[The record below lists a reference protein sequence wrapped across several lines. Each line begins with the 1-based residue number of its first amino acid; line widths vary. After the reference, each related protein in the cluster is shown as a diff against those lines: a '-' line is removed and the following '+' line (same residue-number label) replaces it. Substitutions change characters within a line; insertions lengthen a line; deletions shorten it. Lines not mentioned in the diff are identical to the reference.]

1 MSQIIKGYSY
11 DEDSMIKI
19 RNVRVYDFDESIE
32 ASKFPKTVKP
42 DSVSS
47 AITDM
52 AVKLAQCKPG
62 TGHDNYLQGIR
73 VAFTMDITVKAL
85 VEAERYHFFDIVSS
99 TSTMHMMTKFDLNEC
114 YCKYVDPRA
123 IDVMRALMQEYNSMS
138 DNDPAKTEKL
148 LVILYTTPCGFTYTI
163 RFTTD
168 YRQLKT
174 IFIQRH
180 DHRIPEWREF
190 CSHFIE
196 KLPHS
201 ELITGRRVKSV

>member
-1 MSQIIKGYSY
+1 MSQIIKGYSF

-148 LVILYTTPCGFTYTI
+148 LAILYTNPCGFTYTI

-190 CSHFIE
+190 CRFIE
-196 KLPHS
+196 SLPHS

>member
-1 MSQIIKGYSY
+1 MSQIVKGNSY

-19 RNVRVYDFDESIE
+19 RKVRVYDLDESVE
-32 ASKFPKTVKP
+32 ASKFPKMTHP
-42 DSVSS
+42 DF
-47 AITDM
+47 ANDTITDTT
-52 AVKLAQCKPG
+52 VKLATCKPG

-85 VEAERYHFFDIVSS
+85 VEAERYHFLDIISS
-99 TSTMHMMTKFDLNEC
+99 TSTMHKLIDFNFDEC
-114 YCKYVDPRA
+114 YCKYVDRRA
-123 IDVMRALMQEYNSMS
+123 IGVMHELLDEYNAMD
-138 DNDPAKTEKL
+138 DNDPAKTEKIL
-148 LVILYTTPCGFTYTI
+148 NLLYTNPCGFTYTI

-180 DHRIPEWREF
+180 DHRIPEWREL
-190 CSHFIE
+190 CAWIE

-201 ELITGRRVKSV
+201 ELITGRRVRSA

>member
-1 MSQIIKGYSY
+1 MSQIKVYNNYGN
-11 DEDSMIKI
+11 DSMIKI
-19 RNVRVYDFDESIE
+19 RDIDVYDFFESIK

-42 DSVSS
+42 DSVSG

-52 AVKLAQCKPG
+52 AVKLATCKPG

-85 VEAERYHFFDIVSS
+85 VEAERYHFFDIISS
-99 TSTMHMMTKFDLNEC
+99 TSTMHKLIDFNFDEC
-114 YCKYVDPRA
+114 YCKYVDKRA
-123 IDVMRALMQEYNSMS
+123 IGVMHEMLDEYNAMS
-138 DNDPAKTEKL
+138 DNDPAKEEKML
-148 LVILYTTPCGFTYTI
+148 SLLYTNPCGFTYTI

-190 CSHFIE
+190 CRFIE
-196 KLPHS
+196 GLPNS

>member
-1 MSQIIKGYSY
+1 MSQIANNYPI
-11 DEDSMIKI
+11 DQESMIKI

-32 ASKFPKTVKP
+32 ASKFPMMTDP
-42 DSVSS
+42 DRASDT
-47 AITDM
+47 ITST

-85 VEAERYHFFDIVSS
+85 VEAERYHFLDIISS
-99 TSTMHMMTKFDLNEC
+99 TSTMHKLIDFNFDEC
-114 YCKYVDPRA
+114 YCKYVDKRA
-123 IDVMRALMQEYNSMS
+123 IGVMHELLDEYNAMD
-138 DNDPAKTEKL
+138 DNEPAKEEKML
-148 LVILYTTPCGFTYTI
+148 SLLYTNPCGFTYTI

-174 IFIQRH
+174 IYIQRH

-190 CSHFIE
+190 CRFIE
-196 KLPHS
+196 SLPHS
-201 ELITGRRVKSV
+201 ELITGRRVKSA

>member
-1 MSQIIKGYSY
+1 MSQIMQGNSF
-11 DEDSMIKI
+11 DEESMIKI
-19 RNVRVYDFDESIE
+19 RKVRVYDFDESVE
-32 ASKFPKTVKP
+32 ASKFPKTVEP
-42 DSVSS
+42 DRASD

-52 AVKLAQCKPG
+52 TVKLAQCKPG

-85 VEAERYHFFDIVSS
+85 VEAERYHFFDIISS
-99 TSTMHMMTKFDLNEC
+99 TSTMHKLTCFDFDEC
-114 YCKYVDPRA
+114 YCKYVDKRA
-123 IDVMRALMQEYNSMS
+123 IGLMHELLDEYNSM
-138 DNDPAKTEKL
+138 DDDDPAKSEKL
-148 LVILYTTPCGFTYTI
+148 LNLLYTNPCGFTYTI

-180 DHRIPEWREF
+180 DHRIPEWREL
-190 CSHFIE
+190 CAWIL

-201 ELITGRRVKSV
+201 ELITGRRVKSA

>member
-1 MSQIIKGYSY
+1 MSQIIK
-11 DEDSMIKI
+11 DTTFNEDSMIKI
-19 RNVRVYDFDESIE
+19 RNTRVYDFDESIE
-32 ASKFPKTVKP
+32 ASKFPMTVNP
-42 DSVSS
+42 DRVSD
-47 AITDM
+47 AITST

-85 VEAERYHFFDIVSS
+85 VEAERYHFFDIISS
-99 TSTMHMMTKFDLNEC
+99 TSTMHKLIDFNFDEC
-114 YCKYVDPRA
+114 YCKYVDRRA
-123 IDVMRALMQEYNSMS
+123 IGVMHEMLDEYNAMS
-138 DNDPAKTEKL
+138 DNDPAKEEKML
-148 LVILYTTPCGFTYTI
+148 SLLYTNPCGFTYTI

-180 DHRIPEWREF
+180 DHRIPEWREL
-190 CSHFIE
+190 CAWIK

-201 ELITGRRVKSV
+201 ELITGRRVKTA